1 MFAAYGWNPAETYQ
15 KRPCLT
21 ALYESVDYV
30 LFTLDDIGQRENTFF
45 DSIWLRLHSGISM
58 QSMTRASR

>member
-1 MFAAYGWNPAETYQ
+1 MFAAYGWNSAETYQ
-15 KRPCLT
+15 KRLCLT

-45 DSIWLRLHSGISM
+45 D
-58 QSMTRASR
+58 